1 MLRNTILLLL
11 AMLVLS
17 GCTRMRFVFDA
28 VPAADEMTESVVLHD
43 ARPGRDKIAMIDVTG
58 LIVDARRPGL
68 ISPGENPVADFVESL
83 RHAERDR
90 RVRGVLV
97 RINSPGGTV
106 TASDV
111 MHRELNHFREKTD
124 KPVVILMSDVA
135 ASGGYYLA
143 CAGDEIIAHPTT
155 VTGSIGVIMQTFNFA
170 DGMNRIG
177 IRADAIVSGE
187 MKAAGSPFQP
197 MRQEHRE
204 LLQNMVN
211 EFYDNFHNV
220 VITNRTGL
228 DEDALQWITDGRV
241 VTGRQAAEVGLIDR
255 TGDLHDAFER
265 AKHHAG
271 IDRGRL
277 VKYHRRLEHVGSAYA
292 ATPAPT
298 PMAQNQTQV
307 NLLQLNVQGGPFFDQ
322 PGFYYLWDPVLF
334 GQ

>member
-1 MLRNTILLLL
+1 MLRYTVLLLL
-11 AMLVLS
+11 GVLMLA

-28 VPAADEMTESVVLHD
+28 VPMADEMTETVVLED
-43 ARPGRDKIAMIDVTG
+43 SRAGRAKIAMIDVTG

-68 ISPGENPVADFVESL
+68 ISAGENPVADFVEAL
-83 RHAERDR
+83 RRAKDDRHVHA
-90 RVRGVLV
+90 VLV

-111 MHRELNHFREKTD
+111 MHRELQHFRKETN

-135 ASGGYYLA
+135 ASGAYYLA

-170 DGMNRIG
+170 EGMNRIG

-197 MRQEHRE
+197 MRREHRE

-211 EFYDNFHNV
+211 EFYDNFHDI
-220 VITNRTGL
+220 VIGSRTGL
-228 DEDALQWITDGRV
+228 ADNALEWITDGRV

-271 IDRGRL
+271 VDRARL

-292 ATPAPT
+292 AAPSPA
-298 PMAQNQTQV
+298 MSQTQV
-307 NLLQLNVQGGPFFDQ
+307 NLLQLNMHGGPLYDQ